1 MKKLKKGFTLVELVI
16 VIAVIAVLAAVL
28 IPTFSGI
35 IQRSKISADT
45 QLAKQLSTLAADAD
59 TIQEFV
65 DAVEADDNLSVNSLV
80 AQAAGNKFLWVE
92 KAASH
97 SIVYVDGSLKP
108 IGDNIPQDILTD
120 AKLWTVV
127 TAANQVVNNAKLNY
141 FLAVDSNQ
149 NFVLNNIVSFDTG
162 KNTLK
167 GNLTIQNNESNNAA
181 DLNGNFAGTITI
193 NAPNATI
200 NQNGSVATLD
210 VTAVAGNSLH
220 VNGFVKNLNVKK
232 CKIELANTAYV
243 SKLTVKATEAKVING
258 GVVAELNK
266 DRGVTLSETNFV
278 KSTGTVLAA
287 TENSGINAA
296 DYKNNNFA
304 ISIADRAGLE
314 NFRDAVNGGATYQ
327 GITVGLTADITLND
341 GWTPI
346 GEFARAKTAQGFQG
360 TFDGNGHT
368 ISNLNNKGYVPAE
381 SALFSNETT
390 IANKK
395 EYTYGLFGFV
405 SNATIIDLKLT
416 NVDIDI
422 PSNTSA
428 YGDSVAALV
437 GYSYGSI
444 TLEDITVGEVVQ
456 NTSRIAAYDGVG
468 GILGRAYGD
477 GNFATDTDVVTIMD
491 CQNYAIVSAGEKAG
505 GIVGLISNKA
515 KLDINNA
522 NNYGTVNVTAEGLVR
537 NQAFAGGIIA
547 MVGSPAEESKIEG
560 STNNGNVTITS
571 NLANGQYFADGIIG
585 ETSTETG
592 SATEVATPNTTNN
605 GTVTTPQAQA

>member
-45 QLAKQLSTLAADAD
+45 QLAKTLNTMAQDAD

-80 AQAAGNKFLWVE
+80 AQAAGHKFLWVE

-97 SIVYVDGSLKP
+97 SIVYVDGALKP
-108 IGDNIPQDILTD
+108 IGDSIPQDILSD

-127 TAANQVVNNAKLNY
+127 TAANQVVNNNKLNY

-149 NFVLNNIVSFDTG
+149 NFVLNNVVSFDTG
-162 KNTLK
+162 KSTLK
-167 GNLTIQNNESNNAA
+167 GNLTIQNNESNNTAEI
-181 DLNGNFAGTITI
+181 NGTFAGTVTI
-193 NAPNATI
+193 NAQNATI

-210 VTAVAGNSLH
+210 VTAVASNSLH

-232 CKIELANTAYV
+232 GKIELANTAYV

-266 DRGVTLSETNFV
+266 DQGVTLSETNFD

-287 TENSGINAA
+287 AENSGITVA
-296 DYKNNNFA
+296 DYQNPGFA
-304 ISIADRAGLE
+304 ISINDLAGLE

-346 GEFARAKTAQGFQG
+346 GAFAREKAAKGFQG

-368 ISNLNNKGYVPAE
+368 ISNLNNNGYVPAE
-381 SALFSNETT
+381 SALFTNETT

-422 PSNTSA
+422 PSNTAA

-477 GNFATDTDVVTIMD
+477 GDFATTTDVVTIMD
-491 CQNYAIVSAGEKAG
+491 CQNYAMIVAGEKAG
-505 GIVGLISNKA
+505 GIVGIISNQA
-515 KLDINNA
+515 KIDINA
-522 NNYGTVNVTAEGLVR
+522 VQNYGTVNVTAEGLVR
-537 NQAFAGGIIA
+537 NAAYAGGIVA
-547 MVGSPAEESKIEG
+547 YVGSAAPGSQIIG
-560 STNNGNVTITS
+560 STNNGNVTIESALTTG
-571 NLANGQYFADGIIG
+571 NYIADGIVAKTDL
-585 ETSTETG
+585 EKVG
-592 SATEVATPNTTNN
+592 SVVPNTSNSINN
-605 GTVTTPQAQA
+605 ATITLPQA

>member
-45 QLAKQLSTLAADAD
+45 QLATQLNTMAQAAD

-65 DAVEADDNLSVNSLV
+65 DAVEADDKLSVNSLV
-80 AQAAGNKFLWVE
+80 AQAAGHKFLWVE

-97 SIVYVDGSLKP
+97 SIVYVDGALKP
-108 IGDNIPQDILTD
+108 IGDSIPQDILTG

-149 NFVLNNIVSFDTG
+149 NFVLNNVVSFDTG
-162 KNTLK
+162 KSTLK
-167 GNLTIQNNESNNAA
+167 GNLTIQNSESNSTA
-181 DLNGNFAGTITI
+181 DLNGTFAGTVTI
-193 NAPNATI
+193 NAQNATI

-220 VNGFVKNLNVKK
+220 VNGFVKNLNLTKGKV
-232 CKIELANTAYV
+232 ELANTAYV
-243 SKLTVKATEAKVING
+243 STLSVKATTAKVING
-258 GVVAELNK
+258 GVIATLDKAAE
-266 DRGVTLSETNFV
+266 VTLSTDNFD

-287 TENSGINAA
+287 AQNSGITAA
-296 DYKNNNFA
+296 DYQNPGFA

-327 GITVGLTADITLND
+327 GITVGLTSDITLND

-346 GEFARAKTAQGFQG
+346 GEFARAKEVKGFQG
-360 TFDGNGHT
+360 IFDGNGHT

-381 SALFSNETT
+381 SALFTNETT

-444 TLEDITVGEVVQ
+444 TLEDIIVGEVVN

-477 GNFATDTDVVTIMD
+477 SNFETTTDVVTIMD
-491 CQNYAIVSAGEKAG
+491 CQNYAMIVAGEKAG
-505 GIVGLISNKA
+505 GIVGIISSQA
-515 KLDINNA
+515 KIDINA
-522 NNYGTVNVTAEGLVR
+522 VQNYGTVNVTAEGLVR
-537 NQAFAGGIIA
+537 NAAYAGGIVA
-547 MVGSPAEESKIEG
+547 YVGSAAPGSQIIG
-560 STNNGNVTITS
+560 STNRGNVTIQSALTTG
-571 NLANGQYFADGIIG
+571 NYFADGIVAKTDLN
-585 ETSTETG
+585 EVG
-592 SATEVATPNTTNN
+592 SVVPNTSNSINDATI
-605 GTVTTPQAQA
+605 TLPQA